1 MKLQERLP
9 DEVRVNG
16 RRVKVDLDF
25 RNVLRMFDILQDEGL
40 TPQAREML
48 AARCVTKHPIPGVVG
63 AVQALLA
70 QKETKAAQDHKRVT
84 SFDQDAALIR
94 AAFWQAYGINLWTAK
109 LHWLQFME
117 LMQGLPEDTQYM
129 NVVSIRARP
138 MPKPTKYNR
147 EEREWL
153 RKAKA
158 QYALEET
165 EEERERGYQRDVA
178 SVFKGLLSMIP
189 GE

>member
-1 MKLQERLP
+1 
-9 DEVRVNG
+9 
-16 RRVKVDLDF
+16 
-25 RNVLRMFDILQDEGL
+25 
-40 TPQAREML
+40 
-48 AARCVTKHPIPGVVG
+48 
-63 AVQALLA
+63 
-70 QKETKAAQDHKRVT
+70 
-84 SFDQDAALIR
+84 
-94 AAFWQAYGINLWTAK
+94 
-109 LHWLQFME
+109 
-117 LMQGLPEDTQYM
+117 
-129 NVVSIRARP
+129 